1 MTPISSRTVVET
13 MPPGQ
18 DPVADTLENLLP
30 HVTRPARY
38 TGGEWNA
45 VRKDHRTVEI
55 LFALAFP
62 EVYEI
67 GMSHLGSII
76 LYDELNRRE
85 DTACERVY
93 APWVDMEVEMRRTGL
108 PLFALESRRPV
119 AEFDI
124 LGISLQY
131 EMNFTNVLNLLDLA
145 RLPLKAAERG
155 TGHPLVLAGGPC
167 AFNPEPLAPF
177 LDAVILGEAEEVIHE
192 VVDACRDD
200 KRRRGRSRGDLLRQ
214 LAAMPGVYVPSLYQA
229 TYRSDG
235 RLATFG
241 PKGPGVPK
249 RVSRRWVSDL
259 DQARYPLRPVVPYLE
274 AVHDRAMLEIFR
286 GCTRGCRFCQ
296 AGTIYRPVR
305 ERSPAQVRELARC
318 LIDTTG
324 HQELSLA
331 ALSASDY
338 SAVEDTVRRLV
349 DQEGGRGVGVS
360 LPSLRADA
368 FSVGLAHQVQRVR
381 KTGLTFAPEAG
392 TQRLRDVINKGVTE
406 HDLREAMESAFQ
418 NGWHAV
424 KLYFMIGLPTE
435 RREDLDG
442 LVDLVRDVEG
452 VYRKV
457 TDAKGRQLKLRVS
470 ISPFVPKAHTSF
482 QWEPQCSL
490 AELEERQSY
499 LRRRIPRR
507 VRLSW
512 HDPRLSQ
519 VEAVF
524 ARGDRRLAPTISEAW
539 AMGARFD
546 SWSEQFDYQ
555 RWLKAFARTGIEPA
569 HYAERR
575 WDHDELLPW
584 DHLDS
589 GVDKEFLWRERE
601 RAFAGLPTPD
611 CRWAACAGC
620 GICHPPAMGAGGSL
634 GNARGG
640 EERSSGSG

>member
-1 MTPISSRTVVET
+1 
-13 MPPGQ
+13 MP
-18 DPVADTLENLLP
+18 DTLESLLP
-30 HVTRPARY
+30 RVTRPARY

-45 VRKDHRTVEI
+45 VRKDHRSVDV

-76 LYDELNRRE
+76 LYDRLNRRE

-93 APWVDMEVEMRRTGL
+93 VPWVDMEAELRRTGL

-145 RLPLKAAERG
+145 RLPLTAAERDAS
-155 TGHPLVLAGGPC
+155 HPLVLAGGPC

-177 LDAVILGEAEEVIHE
+177 LDAVVLGEGEDVIHE

-200 KRRRGRSRGDLLRQ
+200 KRCGARSRGALLRR
-214 LAAMPGVYVPSLYQA
+214 LAAIPGIYVPSLYQA
-229 TYRSDG
+229 TYRPDG
-235 RLATFG
+235 KLATFG
-241 PKGPGVPK
+241 PTVPGVPE
-249 RVSRRWVSDL
+249 RISRRWVADL
-259 DQARYPLRPVVPYLE
+259 DRAHHQLRPVVPYLE
-274 AVHDRAMLEIFR
+274 IVHDRAMLEIFR

-305 ERSPAQVRELARC
+305 ERSPAGVCGLARW
-318 LIDTTG
+318 LIDATG

-338 SAVEDTVRRLV
+338 SAVEDTARRLV
-349 DQEGGRGVGVS
+349 DQEGGRGVGIS

-368 FSVGLAHQVQRVR
+368 FSVALAHQVQRVR

-406 HDLREAMESAFQ
+406 QDLREAMESAFR
-418 NGWHAV
+418 NGWHAL

-435 RREDLDG
+435 GQEDLDG
-442 LVDLVRDVEG
+442 LVELIRGVEG
-452 VYRKV
+452 VYRE
-457 TDAKGRQLKLRVS
+457 TTGGKGRQLKLAVS
-470 ISPFVPKAHTSF
+470 ISPFVPKAHTPF

-499 LRRRIPRR
+499 LRRHTPRR
-507 VRLSW
+507 VKLSW
-512 HDPRLSQ
+512 HDPRVSR

-524 ARGDRRLAPTISEAW
+524 ARGDRRLAPVIREAW
-539 AMGARFD
+539 EMGARFD
-546 SWSEQFDYQ
+546 AWSEQFDYR
-555 RWLKAFARTGIEPA
+555 RWLEAFARNGIEPA

-575 WDHDELLPW
+575 RDQGELLPW
-584 DHLDS
+584 DHLDC

-611 CRWAACAGC
+611 CRWASCTACGA
-620 GICHPPAMGAGGSL
+620 CHPPAAANGGAWRSTG
-634 GNARGG
+634 GG
-640 EERSSGSG
+640 EDQSSGSG

>member
-1 MTPISSRTVVET
+1 
-13 MPPGQ
+13 MPP
-18 DPVADTLENLLP
+18 DPYSVADTLESLLP
-30 HVTRPARY
+30 RVNRPARY

-45 VRKDHRTVEI
+45 VRKDPRTVEI
-55 LFALAFP
+55 SFALAFP

-67 GMSHLGSII
+67 GMSHLGSLI

-93 APWVDMEVEMRRTGL
+93 SPWVDMEAELRRSGL

-145 RLPLKAAERG
+145 KLPLLAAQRHA
-155 TGHPLVLAGGPC
+155 GHPLVLAGGPC
-167 AFNPEPLAPF
+167 AFNPESLAPF
-177 LDAVILGEAEEVIHE
+177 LDAVVLGEAEEVIHE
-192 VVDACRDD
+192 VVDACRED
-200 KRRRGRSRGDLLRQ
+200 KRRGRRRIRADLLRQ
-214 LAAMPGVYVPSLYQA
+214 LAAIPGVYVPALYQV

-241 PKGPGVPK
+241 PTGPGVPE
-249 RVSRRWVSDL
+249 RISRRWVSDL
-259 DQARYPLRPVVPYLE
+259 DRAHHPLRPVVPYLE
-274 AVHDRAMLEIFR
+274 TIHDRAMVEIFR

-305 ERSPAQVRELARC
+305 ERSPARVRDVARC

-338 SAVEDTVRRLV
+338 SAIEDTVRSLV
-349 DQEGGRGVGVS
+349 DQEGGRGVGIS

-406 HDLREAMESAFQ
+406 QDLREAMESAFQ
-418 NGWHAV
+418 SGWHAV

-435 RREDLDG
+435 EREDLDG
-442 LVDLVRDVEG
+442 LVELIREVEG
-452 VYRKV
+452 VYREV
-457 TDAKGRQLKLRVS
+457 TGGKGRQLKLAVS
-470 ISPFVPKAHTSF
+470 IAPFVPKAHTPF
-482 QWEPQCSL
+482 QWESQCSL
-490 AELEERQSY
+490 EELEERQSY

-512 HDPRLSQ
+512 HDPQLSQ
-519 VEAVF
+519 IEAVF
-524 ARGDRRLAPTISEAW
+524 ARGDRRLAPALAEVW

-546 SWSEQFDYQ
+546 SWSEQFDYR
-555 RWLKAFARTGIEPA
+555 RWREAFARTGIEPA
-569 HYAERR
+569 HYAERCR
-575 WDHDELLPW
+575 DRDELLPW

-589 GVDKEFLWRERE
+589 GVDKSFLWRERE
-601 RAFAGLPTPD
+601 RAFAALTTPD
-611 CRWAACAGC
+611 CRRAACTGC
-620 GICHPPAMGAGGSL
+620 GVCRLQAAPTGESWEK
-634 GNARGG
+634 ARRG
-640 EERSSGSG
+640 EDRSSASG

>member
-1 MTPISSRTVVET
+1 

-18 DPVADTLENLLP
+18 DPVADTLESLLP
-30 HVTRPARY
+30 RVTRPARY

-45 VRKDHRTVEI
+45 VRKDHRSVDV

-67 GMSHLGSII
+67 GMSHLGSLI
-76 LYDELNRRE
+76 LYDQLNRRE

-93 APWVDMEVEMRRTGL
+93 APWVDMEAELRRTGL
-108 PLFALESRRPV
+108 PLFALESRRSV

-145 RLPLKAAERG
+145 GIPLAAAERDA
-155 TGHPLVLAGGPC
+155 GHPLVLAGGPC
-167 AFNPEPLAPF
+167 ALNPEPLAPF
-177 LDAVILGEAEEVIHE
+177 LDAIVLGEGEEVIHE

-200 KRRRGRSRGDLLRQ
+200 KRRGSRSRGNLLRR
-214 LAAMPGVYVPSLYQA
+214 LAAIPGVYVPSLYQV
-229 TYRSDG
+229 TYRPDG
-235 RLATFG
+235 KLATFG
-241 PKGPGVPK
+241 PAVPGVPE
-249 RVSRRWVSDL
+249 RVRRRWVRDL
-259 DQARYPLRPVVPYLE
+259 DRTPHPLRPVVPYSE
-274 AVHDRAMLEIFR
+274 IVHDRAMVEVFR

-305 ERSPAQVRELARC
+305 ERSPDQVCELARQ
-318 LIDTTG
+318 LIDATG

-338 SAVEDTVRRLV
+338 SAIEDTVRRLV
-349 DQEGGRGVGVS
+349 DQEEGRGVGIS

-406 HDLREAMESAFQ
+406 HDLRQAMESAFRS
-418 NGWHAV
+418 GWHAV

-435 RREDLDG
+435 RQEDLDG
-442 LVDLVRDVEG
+442 LVDLIREAEG
-452 VYRKV
+452 VYREV
-457 TDAKGRQLKLRVS
+457 TGGKGRQLKLGVS
-470 ISPFVPKAHTSF
+470 IAPFVPKAHTPF

-499 LRRRIPRR
+499 LRRRTPRR

-512 HDPRLSQ
+512 HDPHVSR

-524 ARGDRRLAPTISEAW
+524 ARGDRRLAPAIREAW

-546 SWSEQFDYQ
+546 GWSEQFDYR
-555 RWLKAFARTGIEPA
+555 RWLGAFAGSGIEPA
-569 HYAERR
+569 HYAERPR
-575 WDHDELLPW
+575 DQDELLPW
-584 DHLDS
+584 DHLDC

-611 CRWAACAGC
+611 CRWAACTAC
-620 GICHPPAMGAGGSL
+620 GACHPRAAATGGAWRKAGG
-634 GNARGG
+634 G
-640 EERSSGSG
+640 EDPSSGSG